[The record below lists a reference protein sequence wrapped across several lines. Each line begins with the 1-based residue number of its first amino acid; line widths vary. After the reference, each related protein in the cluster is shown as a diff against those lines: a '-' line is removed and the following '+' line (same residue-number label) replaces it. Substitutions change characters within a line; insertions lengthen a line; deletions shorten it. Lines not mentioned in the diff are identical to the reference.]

1 VRDGASANGDHHG
14 AFGKRRQ
21 EVVVAR
27 GESFRQKTP
36 RYRMSALEGQLRGWQ
51 TGTYLSR
58 HNFNEWPIR
67 GTSEYEDHQESGAN
81 IWSLV

>member
-1 VRDGASANGDHHG
+1 VRYGASADGDHNS

-36 RYRMSALEGQLRGWQ
+36 RYRMSALKGQLRGWQ

-58 HNFNEWPIR
+58 HTSLMSGRFVEPVNMRIIR
-67 GTSEYEDHQESGAN
+67 N
-81 IWSLV
+81 RVR